1 MKLNT
6 LLFGLLMTPA
16 ALLTGCSDYEDT
28 ELESPQ
34 ADANAIGIYSEK
46 LTDCGSKTYR
56 TLLSS

>member
-34 ADANAIGIYSEK
+34 ADANAIGAYFPE
-46 LTDCGSKTYR
+46 
-56 TLLSS
+56 SSQTRF